1 MAKNQEREELQR
13 LAEMFPR
20 ARRQFEMEVE
30 ATCLEVTN
38 IAQQISS
45 AIGEV
50 SIDEAKDA
58 IIREFTERLKGER
71 AYSEFTGKKK

>member
-1 MAKNQEREELQR
+1 MSREKEDKSYKELQ
-13 LAEMFPR
+13 EMAQQLPR
-20 ARRQFEMEVE
+20 VRIQFAMEVE

-45 AIGEV
+45 AIGDV

-58 IIREFTERLKGER
+58 IIREFARRLK
-71 AYSEFTGKKK
+71 T